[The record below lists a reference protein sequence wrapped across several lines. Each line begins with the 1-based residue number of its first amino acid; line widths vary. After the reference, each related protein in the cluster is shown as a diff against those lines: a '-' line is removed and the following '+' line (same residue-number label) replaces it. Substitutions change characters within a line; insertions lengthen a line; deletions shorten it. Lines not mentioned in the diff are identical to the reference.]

1 MMRIPFG
8 SLPPMSALFLDYV
21 ADWNRLR
28 NFYPQNY
35 SLESILAFA
44 RERPA
49 LDAAHREKLC
59 AALSD
64 QQRQWGGGS
73 APVERLAAGAVAVV
87 AGQQP
92 GLFTGPLYTILK
104 ALTIVKLAR
113 ALEQNGVPAVP
124 VFWIAAEDHDHLE
137 IQSAAILDRESQVQN
152 IAIDFSN
159 RESAPVGWLQ
169 LRDDVT
175 TAIEKCLTAL
185 PESEFQPQVRDVLED
200 SFRSGVSPV
209 DAFARMV
216 LKLFEG
222 SGLILANPLHAGLKN
237 LAAPTLHQAVR
248 QNSEIRSAVLERG
261 RALLQ
266 AGYHEQVKVD
276 ANFTGLFAYR
286 GRSRQAL
293 RPDELAAD
301 STLSPNALLRP
312 AVQDAIFPTAAF
324 VGGPAEIA
332 YFAQAVAVYET
343 LHRPV
348 PPVLPRISATIVE
361 ARVAR
366 ALRKYETELTDV
378 FRGRDFMKRKAVAS
392 VQRVEMFDG
401 LRGRIVAELE
411 SIRPAITAV
420 DPTLEGAID
429 TSRQK
434 MLHQVEALRTRFINA
449 EARRNETLEKHLD
462 TIVNSLFPEKKL
474 QERVINVT
482 SFLARY
488 GLNFTSRL
496 EGELDLDPREHQVID
511 I

>member
-8 SLPPMSALFLDYV
+8 NLPSMSALFLDYV
-21 ADWNRLR
+21 TDWNRVR

-44 RERPA
+44 RERSPLYA
-49 LDAAHREKLC
+49 GHRDRLC
-59 AALSD
+59 AALSG
-64 QQRQWGGGS
+64 QHKQWGGGS
-73 APVERLAAGAVAVV
+73 ASIERLAAGAVAVV

-92 GLFTGPLYTILK
+92 GLFTGPIYTILK
-104 ALTIVKLAR
+104 AVTIIKLAR
-113 ALEQNGVPAVP
+113 TLEQNGVPAVP

-137 IQSAAILDRESQVQN
+137 IQSTFILDRESQLQN
-152 IAIDFSN
+152 SSIDLSN
-159 RESAPVGWLQ
+159 EEAAPVGWLR
-169 LRDDVT
+169 LHDDVG
-175 TAIEKCLTAL
+175 AAVEKCLTAL
-185 PESEFQPQVRDVLED
+185 PESEFQPRLRLVLEG

-209 DAFARMV
+209 DAFARMM
-216 LKLFEG
+216 LALFEG
-222 SGLILANPLHAGLKN
+222 SGLILANPLHAELKS
-237 LAAPTLHQAVR
+237 LAAPTLNQAVR
-248 QNSEIRSAVLERG
+248 QNSEIRSAVLERS
-261 RALLQ
+261 RALSQ

-286 GRSRQAL
+286 GKSRQAL
-293 RPDELAAD
+293 GPDELSTD
-301 STLSPNALLRP
+301 SMLSPNALLRP
-312 AVQDAIFPTAAF
+312 AVQDAIFPTVAF

-348 PPVLPRISATIVE
+348 PPVFPRISATVVE

-366 ALRKYETELTDV
+366 ALRKYEAELTDV
-378 FRGRDFMKRKAVAS
+378 FRGRDFMRRKAVAS
-392 VQRVEMFDG
+392 VKGVEMFDG
-401 LRGRIVAELE
+401 LRDRIVAELE
-411 SIRPAITAV
+411 SIRPTITAV

-449 EARRNETLEKHLD
+449 EARRNETLERHLD
-462 TIVNSLFPEKKL
+462 TIVNSLFPEKKV

-482 SFLARY
+482 SFLVRY
-488 GLNFTSRL
+488 GLSFTSRL
-496 EGELDLDPREHQVID
+496 EEELNLDSREHQVID